1 MTNWTTLPHQNLIA
15 YQVARELVV
24 IIIRE
29 ARIADAKLR
38 DQALRAA
45 TSACLNI
52 AEAVGRVTEPDKA
65 RVYGIARGE
74 GCEAVAAMDVAA
86 AAGWCAEQSA
96 QAALA
101 AGLRLYALLTRL
113 SRHERMSPLSRA

>member
-1 MTNWTTLPHQNLIA
+1 
-15 YQVARELVV
+15 VV
-24 IIIRE
+24 IVRE
-29 ARIADAKLR
+29 AKIADANLR

-52 AEAVGRVTEPDKA
+52 AQAAGRVTAPDKA

-86 AAGWCAEQSA
+86 AAGWCAAQSA
-96 QAALA
+96 HAALA

-113 SRHERMSPLSRA
+113 SRG

>member
-1 MTNWTTLPHQNLIA
+1 MTNWTTLPYQNLIA
-15 YQVARELVV
+15 YQVARELLV
-24 IIIRE
+24 IVSE
-29 ARIADAKLR
+29 AKISDAKLR
-38 DQALRAA
+38 DQAMRAA

-96 QAALA
+96 HAALA

-113 SRHERMSPLSRA
+113 SRR

>member
-24 IIIRE
+24 IIRE
-29 ARIADAKLR
+29 AKIADSKLR

-96 QAALA
+96 HAALA

-113 SRHERMSPLSRA
+113 SRR